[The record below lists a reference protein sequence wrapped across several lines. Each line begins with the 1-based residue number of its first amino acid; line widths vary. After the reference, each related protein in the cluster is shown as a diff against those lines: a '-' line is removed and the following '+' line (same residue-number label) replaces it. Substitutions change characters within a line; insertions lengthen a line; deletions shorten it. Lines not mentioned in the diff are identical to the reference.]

1 MINKKTLIDFIDQYI
16 NDYSR
21 HIKISSNEVIE
32 SFKKIKSM
40 IEETKEI
47 EEIEEIKT
55 KDTKQPIEK
64 TIEKPIEKTIEEL
77 REEYIEKFN
86 KKPFPWWSKEIL
98 MDKINK

>member
-40 IEETKEI
+40 IEETK
-47 EEIEEIKT
+47 EIEEIKT